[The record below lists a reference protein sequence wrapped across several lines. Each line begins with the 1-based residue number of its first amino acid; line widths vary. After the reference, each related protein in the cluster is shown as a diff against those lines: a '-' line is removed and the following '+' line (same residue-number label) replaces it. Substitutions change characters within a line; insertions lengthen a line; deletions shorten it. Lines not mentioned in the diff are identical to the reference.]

1 MTSNGTSTD
10 DTGTSTDG
18 ITIDREHQTLHVART
33 YPFPIDRVW
42 HAWTDPVAIAAWWGP
57 HEWSTTVLAMD
68 VRPGGEWRY
77 QLGPHDGSVEPS
89 RSIATY
95 RRVEPHLLLDYVDA
109 FADAS
114 WTPSDHGWVTQVRF
128 ADAAGGTAVDIVTV
142 FPDEDELQ
150 RAMELGM
157 AGGYAEALERLSAAL
172 ER

>member
-1 MTSNGTSTD
+1 MTSNGISAD
-10 DTGTSTDG
+10 GTSTDG

-57 HEWSTTVLAMD
+57 HEWSTTVHAMD

-77 QLGPHDGSVEPS
+77 ELGPDDGSVEPS
-89 RSIATY
+89 RSIVTY
-95 RRVEPHLLLDYVDA
+95 RRVEPHVLLDYVDV

-114 WTPSDHGWVTQVRF
+114 WTPTDDGWATEVRF
-128 ADAAGGTAVDIVTV
+128 TDAAGGTAVDVVTV
-142 FPDEDELQ
+142 FSDEREMR

-157 AGGYAEALERLSAAL
+157 AQGYVEALERLSGTL